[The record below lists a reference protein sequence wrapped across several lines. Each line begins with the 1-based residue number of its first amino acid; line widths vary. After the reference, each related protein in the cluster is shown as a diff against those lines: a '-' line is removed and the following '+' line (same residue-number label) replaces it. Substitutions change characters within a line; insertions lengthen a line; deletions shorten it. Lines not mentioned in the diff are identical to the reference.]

1 MEAHAPT
8 WLPVTDSRKVPLF
21 GFQYEVGVEPVNVNV
36 ERMVDLFHLGLTD
49 LHDIWAR
56 MLSEDALE
64 QLSSLRN
71 VPLRDFRIPD
81 SLWAQIIYDA
91 ALAHHR
97 NVLPQ
102 EHLLKALTPLY
113 LGKTASFVLDSQGLT
128 SAEAEQLIET
138 LCRTFEKQK
147 DYLVARWPQSH
158 DAREVI
164 GAARARPERSEP

>member
-1 MEAHAPT
+1 M
-8 WLPVTDSRKVPLF
+8 PLF

-71 VPLRDFRIPD
+71 VPLRDFRIAD
-81 SLWAQIIYDA
+81 SLWAKIIYDA
-91 ALAHHR
+91 TLAHHR

-102 EHLLKALTPLY
+102 EHLLKALTPL
-113 LGKTASFVLDSQGLT
+113 S
-128 SAEAEQLIET
+128 
-138 LCRTFEKQK
+138 REKPRHSCWIAK
-147 DYLVARWPQSH
+147 
-158 DAREVI
+158 
-164 GAARARPERSEP
+164 G